1 MTHEFVDLTVRMRL
15 ENEETFRSAIS
26 RFPQFNIIDRTKKPV
41 EEPKEADQLA
51 WEGELDNLRVMI
63 SAVREAVDSGN
74 QISERGFRHLNRF
87 EKRLSGEEFRN
98 RVIGV
103 LDRSVAAY
111 EAEDERPGYKRP
123 DTVFIYRKKREALT
137 PRNIRIA
144 VGIFHLDGEVIDPNV
159 ILARES
165 THTNVGY
172 YVSQL
177 QLALSRLI
185 D

>member
-1 MTHEFVDLTVRMRL
+1 MIPEFVDLRVRMKPEDER
-15 ENEETFRSAIS
+15 TFRTAIS

-41 EEPKEADQLA
+41 EEPEEADQLA
-51 WEGELDNLRVMI
+51 WEDELDDLRVMI

-74 QISERGFRHLNRF
+74 QISEQGFRQLNRF
-87 EKRLSGEEFRN
+87 NKHLSEEEFRD
-98 RVIGV
+98 RFIGA
-103 LDRSVAAY
+103 LDRSVVAY
-111 EAEDERPGYKRP
+111 ETEDERPGYKRP

-144 VGIFHLDGEVIDPNV
+144 VGIFHLDGEDVDPNL
-159 ILARES
+159 ILAREG
-165 THTNVGY
+165 THTDVGY

-177 QLALSRLI
+177 QLVLGRLI